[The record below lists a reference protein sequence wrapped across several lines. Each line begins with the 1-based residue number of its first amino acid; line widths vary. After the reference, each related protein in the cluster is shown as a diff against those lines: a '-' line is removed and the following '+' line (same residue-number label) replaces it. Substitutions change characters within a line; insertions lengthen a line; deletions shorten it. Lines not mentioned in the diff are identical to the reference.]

1 MTLEKRDPG
10 APRAENLDELFQLLV
25 DNVRDYAIF
34 ILDTAGRA
42 LSWNAGV
49 LRMLGYAE
57 EEFLGLPF
65 PVLFRPSEQERASR
79 EMQIAAANGRSDD
92 ERWHVRKD
100 GTEIWVTGVLTALRN
115 SAGELR
121 GYAKIMR
128 DTTREKSAAAE
139 REQLLQRELAARAE
153 AERANRIKDDF
164 LAIASHELRTP
175 LNAMLGWARML
186 ATDQLKGIRAKRAI
200 EIIERN
206 ARAQAQLIEDLLDV
220 SRIITGKLQL
230 DVCPLMLRTVANEA
244 VESLA
249 HAARD
254 KGVELVFDPPEEPGP
269 IDGDAGRMQQVL
281 CNLLSNAVKFTPAG
295 GHVAMQLSRQGE
307 FVNLTVRDT
316 GEGMESSDLPLV
328 FERFH
333 QAAQRGRHTHGGLGL
348 GLAIARHIVEAHGG
362 SIRAQSDGLGK
373 GSTFTVT
380 LPLANGAWQA
390 TELDELDLECP
401 ASLEGRRVLVVED
414 KADSRAL
421 LETLFEACKMHVV
434 AADSVRS
441 ALSAIGRERFD
452 VIVSDIGLPD
462 GEDGL
467 DLMRMVR
474 VLPSDAGALTP
485 AIAVTAHASAAD
497 RTQALAAGYQSHVA
511 KPFEPTELLAAVA
524 SLLSVQKPIGSEG
537 G

>member
-1 MTLEKRDPG
+1 MREAEADE
-10 APRAENLDELFQLLV
+10 PRRENMDELFQLLV
-25 DNVRDYAIF
+25 DNVKDYAIF
-34 ILDTAGRA
+34 ILGTDGRT

-49 LRMLGYAE
+49 LRMLEYNE
-57 EEFLGLPF
+57 QEFVGLEF
-65 PVLFRPSEQERASR
+65 AALFRPGEQDAAAR

-100 GTEIWVTGVLTALRN
+100 GAELWVTGVLTALRTP
-115 SAGELR
+115 AGELR

-128 DTTREKSAAAE
+128 DTTLQKSAAAE
-139 REQLLQRELAARAE
+139 REQLLQQQLAAREE

-175 LNAMLGWARML
+175 LNAMLGWVRML
-186 ATDQLKGIRAKRAI
+186 ATDHLDEIRSKRAL

-206 ARAQAQLIEDLLDV
+206 AKAQAQLIEDLLDV

-230 DVCPLMLRTVANEA
+230 DVRPLMFRKVVNEA
-244 VESLA
+244 VESVA
-249 HAARD
+249 HTAQE
-254 KGVELVFDPPEEPGP
+254 KGVELVVDSAEDDGP

-295 GHVAMQLSRQGE
+295 GHVGVQLSRQGE

-333 QAAQRGRHTHGGLGL
+333 QAAQRGRQTHGGLGL

-380 LPLANGAWQA
+380 LPVANGAWQA

-441 ALSAIGRERFD
+441 ALSAIDRERFD

-467 DLMRMVR
+467 DLMRMV
-474 VLPSDAGALTP
+474 
-485 AIAVTAHASAAD
+485 
-497 RTQALAAGYQSHVA
+497 
-511 KPFEPTELLAAVA
+511 
-524 SLLSVQKPIGSEG
+524 
-537 G
+537 